1 MPIAF
6 WIIAALMSL
15 GAVALTLF
23 PLLRNQRAGQRR
35 GAHAL
40 QVYRAQLSEVA
51 ADRARGLISAD
62 NAVAAEIEIKR
73 RILAEADATADANTP
88 MAHSAPVRASGAMRR
103 WALAGLL
110 LLLMPGAAFAVY
122 FKVGSPNLAP
132 ASAVAQVRGADQ
144 EHMDMSALVGQL
156 AGRLEQNPEDLSG
169 WMLLGRSYSSIGD
182 FKAAVTAYEKAVNL
196 LDGRS
201 APMVL
206 AEYAEALVFAA
217 EGNITPDASARF
229 KQVLEIAPSEP
240 RARFYL
246 GVERAQAGDL
256 RGALDDWVVLVNEA
270 EPDAPWVGAVRQQID
285 EAAGI
290 LQLDVAELLQKS
302 PSAPAS
308 GAASEQ
314 TVRSAKPPMMVPD
327 SPSVA
332 GAPVAGPPVAGPS
345 AADMA
350 AAAQMSED
358 DRQSMIEGM
367 VAQLA
372 DRLENEEPENTQGW
386 LRLARAYNVLGRT
399 AEALAAY
406 ERAAA
411 TAPDDL
417 DVLGGYAEALQ
428 AAGEAEPVSDR
439 FAGLLEKIVTI
450 APDHRQA
457 LWFLGA
463 HAAQAGD
470 NAQARTYWTRLRD
483 LLPAGSI
490 ESQAISRSIAGLE

>member
-1 MPIAF
+1 MPITF
-6 WIIAALMSL
+6 WIIAAFMSL

-23 PLLRNQRAGQRR
+23 PLLRRQGAGQRR
-35 GAHAL
+35 DAHAL
-40 QVYRAQLSEVA
+40 QVYRAQLAEVA
-51 ADRARGLISAD
+51 ADHARGLISAE
-62 NAVAAEIEIKR
+62 NATAAEIEIKR
-73 RILAEADATADANTP
+73 RMLAVADAAPDADQAQVEP
-88 MAHSAPVRASGAMRR
+88 ASAPGALRR
-103 WALAGLL
+103 WGLAALL
-110 LLLMPGAAFAVY
+110 LFLMPGAAFAIY
-122 FKVGSPNLAP
+122 ANVGSPRLAP
-132 ASAVAQVRGADQ
+132 ASAVAQVRGADE

-169 WMLLGRSYSSIGD
+169 WMLLGRSYSSMGD
-182 FKAAVTAYEKAVNL
+182 FNAAVGAYEKAVNL

-217 EGNITPDASARF
+217 EGEITPAASAQF
-229 KQVLEIAPSEP
+229 KRVREIMPSEP

-246 GVERAQAGDL
+246 GVERAQSGDL
-256 RGALDDWVVLVNEA
+256 RGALNDWVALVNEA
-270 EPDAPWVGAVRQQID
+270 EPDASWVGAGRRQID
-285 EAAGI
+285 EAARI
-290 LQLDVAELLQKS
+290 LQLDVAALLKNPQ
-302 PSAPAS
+302 PAAAAGASS
-308 GAASEQ
+308 GQVAQSTQ
-314 TVRSAKPPMMVPD
+314 PPMMAP
-327 SPSVA
+327 
-332 GAPVAGPPVAGPS
+332 GARVAGPTAE
-345 AADMA
+345 DMA
-350 AAAQMSED
+350 AAAQMSEG
-358 DRQSMIEGM
+358 DRNTMIEGM

-372 DRLENEEPENTQGW
+372 ERLENEEPDNTQGW

-399 AEALAAY
+399 DEALAAY

-439 FAGLLEKIVTI
+439 FAGLLKKIVAI

-457 LWFLGA
+457 LWFLGV

-470 NAQARTYWTRLRD
+470 NAQARAYWTRLRD